1 MLHQIK
7 YSCKGLPA
15 VFFFFFLEKQK
26 PNPMATLNIFSP
38 TTSMRCFLK
47 TLINIKINFEA
58 LKYKEIP
65 CEKSGQN
72 KVSFFCFS
80 FSLNFVFVQK
90 ERERDND
97 SKSIHGH

>member
-1 MLHQIK
+1 
-7 YSCKGLPA
+7 
-15 VFFFFFLEKQK
+15 
-26 PNPMATLNIFSP
+26 MATLNIFSP

-72 KVSFFCFS
+72 KVSFFCFC
-80 FSLNFVFVQK
+80 FSLNLFLFRK
-90 ERERDND
+90 RERDRERERDND
-97 SKSIHGH
+97 SKIIHGH

>member
-15 VFFFFFLEKQK
+15 VFFFFLEKQK
-26 PNPMATLNIFSP
+26 PNLMATLNIFSP

-97 SKSIHGH
+97 S